1 MKICN
6 LKKLIILDY
15 STSKVHKYLV
25 DSSVETIEEEYI
37 GKLGYNLDNIV
48 WMFGDTEFIEHKGIL
63 M

>member
-15 STSKVHKYLV
+15 STAKVHKYLV
-25 DSSVETIEEEYI
+25 DSSVENIDEEYI

-48 WMFGDTEFIEHKGIL
+48 WMFGDSKITIHNEVLK
-63 M
+63 

>member
-15 STSKVHKYLV
+15 SASKVHKYLV
-25 DSSVETIEEEYI
+25 DSSVENIDEEYI